1 MQKVFVRGTNVHV
14 HAALLLVC
22 QHHYSIDSHHLYPHL
37 TTASHHLH
45 RESKGAGT
53 REPSTFSYEYFP
65 QQEILST

>member
-14 HAALLLVC
+14 QPYCLCV
-22 QHHYSIDSHHLYPHL
+22 SITIDSHHLYPHL